1 MRRVAVHD
9 RTRRPH
15 RHRAPATASATGSP
29 RCEDLHAEPNTCAAG
44 PARPADGTG
53 DIYRLHS
60 LLAHTKRSF
69 TKKIIMRI
77 YRCIGISYSTIIE
90 IRIAVLCVHAVRT
103 QHARVAK
110 TVVGRQRYSD
120 SSREGSRSSAERA
133 SICRGQDQHQAS
145 MQASETCGKDM
156 GKENRTVPPSPRRPL
171 RAAPRRSIH
180 GPIGI

>member
-15 RHRAPATASATGSP
+15 RHRAPATASATGTGSP

-60 LLAHTKRSF
+60 LLAHTKRSL
-69 TKKIIMRI
+69 TQKIIMRI
-77 YRCIGISYSTIIE
+77 SRNIVYDNRRSAFMPCAHSTRE
-90 IRIAVLCVHAVRT
+90 SRRA
-103 QHARVAK
+103 
-110 TVVGRQRYSD
+110 VVGRQRYSD

-145 MQASETCGKDM
+145 MQPSETCGKDM

-180 GPIGI
+180 GPIGT